1 MNEKD
6 QFEKR
11 LEGQPQRPVP
21 PAWREGILRAAN
33 EAATRQHTGPSSKRS
48 VLAALNAMLSNVL
61 WPHPKAWAG
70 LAAIWVLI
78 LGLNFAARE
87 PSPAEV
93 ARQAAPLSPQM
104 REMLQQQ
111 EQLFA
116 ELVGPSEK
124 PEARPKPAPLQPRS
138 QRRDDFVTA

>member
-1 MNEKD
+1 MNDED

-11 LEGQPQRPVP
+11 LQGQSQRPVP
-21 PAWREGILRAAN
+21 PAWREGILSAAR
-33 EAATRQHTGPSSKRS
+33 EATSRDPSPKGSLLSR
-48 VLAALNAMLSNVL
+48 LNSMLSTVF

-78 LGLNFAARE
+78 LGLNLATRE
-87 PSPAEV
+87 PSQPEV
-93 ARQAAPLSPQM
+93 ARQAAPPSPQM

-116 ELVGPSEK
+116 ELVGPIERL
-124 PEARPKPAPLQPRS
+124 ETRRPKPVAPQPRS
-138 QRRDDFVTA
+138 QRREDFVKA

>member
-1 MNEKD
+1 MCSGLIRKPG
-6 QFEKR
+6 R
-11 LEGQPQRPVP
+11 
-21 PAWREGILRAAN
+21 
-33 EAATRQHTGPSSKRS
+33 TGCD
-48 VLAALNAMLSNVL
+48 L
-61 WPHPKAWAG
+61 
-70 LAAIWVLI
+70 VLI

-93 ARQAAPLSPQM
+93 ARETSPLSPQM

-124 PEARPKPAPLQPRS
+124 PEARPKPAAPQPRS
-138 QRRDDFVTA
+138 QRRDDFVNA